1 MSNKIFII
9 LFLFAVIISTF
20 INHKVYDNSDT
31 SQSNIEIMESIHSEY
46 QKQRFSKGMAKYMY
60 DRIKYYQEF
69 DNWWERQYAVF
80 KIYEALQ
87 NMNLE
92 KE

>member
-1 MSNKIFII
+1 MSNKTFII
-9 LFLFAVIISTF
+9 LFISIFFSTF
-20 INHKVYDNSDT
+20 LNHKIYGNSNTTISNFERLHAINH
-31 SQSNIEIMESIHSEY
+31 SIAKHKY
-46 QKQRFSKGMAKYMY
+46 ARGMAKYMY

-69 DNWWERQYAVF
+69 ENWWESEYAVF

-87 NMNLE
+87 NMDLD